1 MKNKIYIQYLWFA
14 IFVLMATVVS
24 SQQVDPAEDVTQISY
39 RSVEPPDYYPT
50 RTALT
55 KNEMHVLDTLTAAER
70 TFIESA
76 YDPPAIGVVRD
87 LTDPIRFSMEQN
99 NFLTQDEISVSGG
112 RLTRVTDDLLV
123 FTTYFESKKADEI
136 RIFFAEGNFPYGV
149 EVNLFSRDD
158 YAFNQPELVG
168 ELDEHGFYTTTTF
181 ADYLYLQVVIPLD
194 KVNDN
199 VSFAITRITH
209 VDNRY
214 IPDEI
219 NRDCFLDA
227 NCSNA
232 NSFTHID
239 GFGRIGRLLAREL
252 IQIAGN
258 GSQLRLRAIVTRGNT
273 PEEIKK
279 RISLFRNDSVHGAF
293 RGVAKEDLDNKCLY
307 INGHVIHMIAASNP
321 EDVDYTAYG
330 IKDALLIDNTGIFR
344 DRESLGRHLKAK
356 GIAKVLLTAPGKG
369 DIPNV
374 VYGVNQN
381 SLNVKEETIYS
392 AASCTTN
399 AIVPGL
405 KVLTDELGIVK
416 GHLETI
422 HAYTNDQN
430 LLDNFHKKSR
440 RGRSAPLNMVITE
453 TGAGSAAAKAIPS
466 LKGKI
471 TSNAVRVPTPNV
483 SLAIL
488 TIDTEKKTTV
498 EEVNNF
504 FLKAALK
511 GELIEQIRYSTS
523 TEFVSSDGIGDSCA
537 CIFDA
542 PATKVSE
549 DGKTVIVYLWY
560 DNEYGYSCQVV
571 RLAKHIGE
579 VKSYRYY

>member
-1 MKNKIYIQYLWFA
+1 M
-14 IFVLMATVVS
+14 
-24 SQQVDPAEDVTQISY
+24 
-39 RSVEPPDYYPT
+39 
-50 RTALT
+50 
-55 KNEMHVLDTLTAAER
+55 
-70 TFIESA
+70 
-76 YDPPAIGVVRD
+76 
-87 LTDPIRFSMEQN
+87 
-99 NFLTQDEISVSGG
+99 
-112 RLTRVTDDLLV
+112 
-123 FTTYFESKKADEI
+123 
-136 RIFFAEGNFPYGV
+136 
-149 EVNLFSRDD
+149 
-158 YAFNQPELVG
+158 
-168 ELDEHGFYTTTTF
+168 
-181 ADYLYLQVVIPLD
+181 
-194 KVNDN
+194 
-199 VSFAITRITH
+199 
-209 VDNRY
+209 
-214 IPDEI
+214 
-219 NRDCFLDA
+219 
-227 NCSNA
+227 
-232 NSFTHID
+232 
-239 GFGRIGRLLAREL
+239 LAREL